1 MAAENVVT
9 TFNGD
14 YFYMAEFGKFNK
26 LRVIQELNY
35 GVYLDGEG
43 LGEILL
49 PRRYVAENCQI
60 GDMIEVFI
68 YHDSQERL
76 VATTQKPFAIVG
88 QFALLKVKA
97 ATDVGAFLNW
107 NLPRDL
113 FVPFR
118 EQKQKM
124 VEGEL
129 YVVYVYLDEK
139 SGRIA
144 ASSRLDKF
152 LGKQETDFHDG
163 QKVDLLI
170 CDRTELGYKAIVDNT
185 CWGILYENEVFQT
198 LKSGQRIEGFI
209 KKVRDDVKIDLCLQ
223 KPGYENVDDISEK
236 ILDILKAH
244 GGFIAVSDKSSPDLI
259 YKLFGTSKK
268 TYKKAVGALYKRNI
282 ISIKDEGLKL
292 RDNNKPI
299 STRV

>member
-1 MAAENVVT
+1 
-9 TFNGD
+9 
-14 YFYMAEFGKFNK
+14 MAELGKFNK
-26 LRVIQELNY
+26 LRAILELDY

-49 PRRYVAENCQI
+49 PRRYVPENCQI
-60 GDMIEVFI
+60 GDVIEVFI
-68 YHDSQERL
+68 YHDSKERL
-76 VATTQKPFAIVG
+76 VATTQKPFAIVD

-97 ATDVGAFLNW
+97 ATDVGAFLDW

-124 VEGEL
+124 VEGES

-152 LGKQETDFHDG
+152 LDKQEIDFQEG
-163 QKVDLLI
+163 QKVNLLI
-170 CDRTELGYKAIVDNT
+170 CDRTGLGYKAIVDNT
-185 CWGILYENEVFQT
+185 CWGILYKNEVFQT

-209 KKVRDDVKIDLCLQ
+209 KKVRDDAKIDLCLQ
-223 KPGYENVDDISEK
+223 KSGYEKVDDISEK
-236 ILDILKAH
+236 ILDTLKAQ
-244 GGFIAVSDKSSPDLI
+244 GGFIAVSDKSSPEVV
-259 YKLFGTSKK
+259 YELFGISKK
-268 TYKKAVGALYKRNI
+268 NYKKAVGALYKKNI
-282 ISIKDEGLKL
+282 IRIEDKGIKL
-292 RDNNKPI
+292 RENNNKPI
-299 STRV
+299 SARV

>member
-1 MAAENVVT
+1 
-9 TFNGD
+9 
-14 YFYMAEFGKFNK
+14 MAEVGKFNK
-26 LRVIQELNY
+26 LRAILDLDY
-35 GVYLDGEG
+35 GVYLDGED

-49 PRRYVAENCQI
+49 PRRYVPENCRI
-60 GDMIEVFI
+60 GEEIEVFI
-68 YHDSQERL
+68 YHDSKERL
-76 VATTQKPFAIVG
+76 VATTQKPFAVVG
-88 QFALLKVKA
+88 QFAWLKVKA
-97 ATDVGAFLNW
+97 ATDVGAFLDW

-124 VEGEL
+124 VEGGF

-152 LGKQETDFHDG
+152 LNQEEAGFQEG

-198 LKSGQRIEGFI
+198 LKRGQRIGGFI
-209 KKVRDDVKIDLCLQ
+209 KKVRDDARIDLCLQ
-223 KPGYENVDDISEK
+223 KPGYEKVDDISEK
-236 ILDILKAH
+236 ILDMLKAR
-244 GGFIAVSDKSSPDLI
+244 GGFIAVSDKSSPEVI
-259 YKLFGTSKK
+259 YELFGISKK
-268 TYKKAVGALYKRNI
+268 NYKKAVGALYKRNI
-282 ISIKDEGLKL
+282 ISIQDEGLRL
-292 RDNNKPI
+292 LDNNKPI
-299 STRV
+299 

>member
-1 MAAENVVT
+1 MAAENVVS

-26 LRVIQELNY
+26 LRAILELDY
-35 GVYLDGEG
+35 GVYLDGED

-49 PRRYVAENCQI
+49 PRRYIPENCRI
-60 GDMIEVFI
+60 GDVIEVFI
-68 YHDSQERL
+68 YHDSKERL

-124 VEGEL
+124 VEGES
-129 YVVYVYLDEK
+129 YVIYVYFDEK

-152 LGKQETDFHDG
+152 LDKQETDFHDG

-185 CWGILYENEVFQT
+185 RWGILYENEVFQT
-198 LKSGQRIEGFI
+198 LKRGQLIEGFI
-209 KKVRDDVKIDLCLQ
+209 KKVRDDAKIDLCLQ
-223 KPGYENVDDISEK
+223 KPGYEKVDDISER
-236 ILDILKAH
+236 ILNMLKAH

-259 YKLFGTSKK
+259 YELFGTSKK

-282 ISIKDEGLKL
+282 IGIEDEGLKL
-292 RDNNKPI
+292 REK
-299 STRV
+299 